1 MPLEMYTYEKY
12 NFRMFTLLLALL
24 AFILLVYSEF
34 VGASISLL
42 LGILLSFSYQGTL
55 IDEKKLR
62 YMKYDRF
69 LWLKIGRWESMSI
82 PSYVT
87 IVRINLSSSRSLPSP
102 LALPE
107 NKKGA
112 KSYKVN
118 LVVEGDERYINVC
131 MGSLESMIAE
141 ALRLGNH
148 LNIRVLDYTT
158 HDKKWIL

>member
-1 MPLEMYTYEKY
+1 MYTYERY
-12 NFRMFTLLLALL
+12 NFRIFTLLLALITFIFL
-24 AFILLVYSEF
+24 AYSEF
-34 VGASISLL
+34 IGASVSLL
-42 LGILLSFSYQGTL
+42 VGILISFSFRGTL

-69 LWLKIGRWESMSI
+69 LWVKIGRWESMSV

-87 IVRINLSSSRSLPSP
+87 VVRINLSSRRTLPSP

-131 MGSLESMIAE
+131 MGSLDAMIAE
-141 ALRLGNH
+141 ALRLGKH

>member
-1 MPLEMYTYEKY
+1 MYTYERY
-12 NFRMFTLLLALL
+12 NFRIFTLLLALITFIFL
-24 AFILLVYSEF
+24 AYSEF
-34 VGASISLL
+34 IGASVSLL
-42 LGILLSFSYQGTL
+42 VGILISFSYRGTL

-69 LWLKIGRWESMSI
+69 LWVKIGRWESMSV

-87 IVRINLSSSRSLPSP
+87 VVRINLSSRRTLPSP

-131 MGSLESMIAE
+131 MGSLDAMITE
-141 ALRLGNH
+141 ALRLGKH